1 MDVKTVCFAATQEF
15 ISLFE
20 IRDLFMIA
28 GTADLNRIA
37 GIADLNRITGIAD
50 LNRMAGIAD
59 MNRAVR
65 EMRGKKK

>member
-28 GTADLNRIA
+28 GTV
-37 GIADLNRITGIAD
+37 
-50 LNRMAGIAD
+50 D

-65 EMRGKKK
+65 KMRGIKKWSTTHDLKVMGL

>member
-37 GIADLNRITGIAD
+37 GTV
-50 LNRMAGIAD
+50 D

-65 EMRGKKK
+65 KMRGIKKWSTTHDLKVMGL

>member
-28 GTADLNRIA
+28 G
-37 GIADLNRITGIAD
+37 IADLNRI
-50 LNRMAGIAD
+50 AGIAD

-65 EMRGKKK
+65 EMRGIMK